1 MTGSETTRT
10 RVRFLSSRNAADVL
24 VSWHLLTFLL
34 FADDSS
40 GVWVNDEKVAAVGI
54 SSSRWITTHGFA
66 LNLDPNLEYF
76 DASMIVPCGIEGKG
90 VTSIA
95 KIMRERGDTRIPGL
109 KEVAAVVMEAMV
121 NVFRLSDLRVAESP
135 KFDNKNQ

>member
-1 MTGSETTRT
+1 M
-10 RVRFLSSRNAADVL
+10 A
-24 VSWHLLTFLL
+24 SWRWLTLLL
-34 FADDSS
+34 FVVDSS
-40 GVWVNDEKVAAVGI
+40 LGVWVNDEKVAAIGI

-95 KIMRERGDTRIPGL
+95 KIMRERGDVRIPGL
-109 KEVAAVVMEAMV
+109 KEVAVVVLEAMMD
-121 NVFRLSDLRVAESP
+121 VFRLSDIQVVESP
-135 KFDNKNQ
+135 KLDNKNQ